1 MSVLNDSLSLLWR
14 LQPAAVQVL
23 RACYYS
29 NSVRHLTPPTTPYQ
43 VVVSPVALEIKR
55 KLDMTFS
62 QTVSDI
68 SIQGLSF
75 HFALLLF
82 LVLLTSIES
91 TGGYANCFIS
101 VNGFEY
107 RIYHEYGKL
116 FI

>member
-1 MSVLNDSLSLLWR
+1 MSVPSDSLSLLWR

-55 KLDMTFS
+55 KLDVTFS

-68 SIQGLSF
+68 SIQLKKYWNK
-75 HFALLLF
+75 
-82 LVLLTSIES
+82 VK
-91 TGGYANCFIS
+91 S
-101 VNGFEY
+101 VTKPCCSNQ
-107 RIYHEYGKL
+107 I
-116 FI
+116 